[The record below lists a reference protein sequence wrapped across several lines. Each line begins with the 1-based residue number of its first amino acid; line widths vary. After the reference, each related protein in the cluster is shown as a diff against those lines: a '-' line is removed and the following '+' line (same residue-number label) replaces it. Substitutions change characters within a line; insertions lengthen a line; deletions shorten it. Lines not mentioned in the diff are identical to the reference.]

1 MANFKYTVKP
11 EISRQPIVDGEGE
24 FISLSTGDYVKFDSQ
39 CDKTMV
45 GFVQNVPK
53 VSHNAFSMQEHEIQ
67 CFFGEQETHYDME
80 KTVSVK
86 TDDADV
92 KIAVIT
98 NQNKIEDTFLQT
110 GAEINMQMK
119 STAKVF

>member
-1 MANFKYTVKP
+1 
-11 EISRQPIVDGEGE
+11 
-24 FISLSTGDYVKFDSQ
+24 
-39 CDKTMV
+39 
-45 GFVQNVPK
+45 
-53 VSHNAFSMQEHEIQ
+53 
-67 CFFGEQETHYDME
+67 ME